1 MEERK
6 HYRKGKEIAITFPIP
21 KEKLEQDKL
30 NKELKKELAK
40 TKAQNKK
47 QAELLKQLEEKI
59 KKEK

>member
-1 MEERK
+1 MEEKK
-6 HYRKGKEIAITFPIP
+6 HYNRGKEIAITFPIS

-30 NKELKKELAK
+30 NKELKEELAK

>member
-6 HYRKGKEIAITFPIP
+6 HYHRGKEIAITFPVA

>member
-6 HYRKGKEIAITFPIP
+6 HYHKGKEIAITFPVA

-30 NKELKKELAK
+30 NKELKEELAK